1 MKIEEKNNNLIV
13 FLNEQN
19 KQKFNL
25 NSKIELEKN
34 FKNLFEKINT
44 IYNLNISGSYDIQIY
59 NNEYGII
66 FEIKQEEKDYFD
78 YYNTIDMHIEI
89 SKYKDILYKIENY
102 NKQIEQQC
110 ELYLYKGEIYA
121 YPKNNNFQLIGLII
135 ENGEIIYGKE
145 CEKIK
150 KLAKKIAIKNTIIE
164 KNK

>member
-25 NSKIELEKN
+25 NNKIEIEKN
-34 FKNLFEKINT
+34 FKNLFERIST
-44 IYNLNISGSYDIQIY
+44 IYNLNINGSYDIQIY
-59 NNEYGII
+59 NNQYGII
-66 FEIKQEEKDYFD
+66 FEIRQEEKEYFY

-89 SKYKDILYKIENY
+89 SKYKDTLYKIKNY
-102 NKQIEQQC
+102 NETIKQQC

-121 YPKNNNFQLIGLII
+121 NPKTNDFQIIGIII
-135 ENGEIIYGKE
+135 ENSEIIYGE
-145 CEKIK
+145 NCEKIK
-150 KLAKKIAIKNTIIE
+150 KQGKKITLKNTKVE

>member
-121 YPKNNNFQLIGLII
+121 YTKNNNFQ
-135 ENGEIIYGKE
+135 
-145 CEKIK
+145 
-150 KLAKKIAIKNTIIE
+150 
-164 KNK
+164 